1 MSPGNLDS
9 SLCFIQPNGRK
20 WRRSEVPLDE
30 SEREKWKSWLITQ
43 QLKNEDHGT
52 QSHHFMANTWGNN
65 GNSDR
70 LFSWAPKSLQMVT
83 AAMKSKDTCSW
94 KKSCDQPRQHIKKKK
109 HYFADKGPLS
119 QSHVLSGSQAWMWE
133 CTTKKAEFWR
143 IDAFKLWCWRRLSRV
158 PWTARRSDQST
169 LKESNPEYSL

>member
-1 MSPGNLDS
+1 MAKN
-9 SLCFIQPNGRK
+9 K
-20 WRRSEVPLDE
+20 E
-30 SEREKWKSWLITQ
+30 
-43 QLKNEDHGT
+43 LKNLLIKVNEKSEKIGLNIQKT
-52 QSHHFMANTWGNN
+52 KIMA
-65 GNSDR
+65 SDPIT
-70 LFSWAPKSLQMVT
+70 LWQIDGVTVETETDLILGAPKSLQMVT

-133 CTTKKAEFWR
+133 YTTKKAEFWR

-158 PWTARRSDQST
+158 PWTAKSNQSI
-169 LKESNPEYSL
+169 LKEISSE